1 MIRVVVREMFANRS
15 ILTISLQRNLV
26 RENRSQGSVRGDG
39 SNAIPYLT
47 KKENRGNP
55 KETEANLLTSESCIE
70 RAT

>member
-39 SNAIPYLT
+39 SNAIPYL
-47 KKENRGNP
+47 KRQKWWEEAQRRRESDDSPKRNR
-55 KETEANLLTSESCIE
+55 
-70 RAT
+70 R